1 MDHWIL
7 RLQNFG
13 VKNIRFGVPMILFG
27 VKNDFIWGQ
36 NWFYWDTNDFILN
49 HWYPNKMKLKRF
61 FLNIK
66 HSIENF
72 EKSTLFLWIIT
83 LREVGNG
90 SNLVKYFSSMKKYFM
105 KHILKDKVLC
115 HFIILRIGMVIGPFY
130 RKMNLSVFF
139 SMEKSYDT
147 FR

>member
-1 MDHWIL
+1 MIL
-7 RLQNFG
+7 FG
-13 VKNIRFGVPMILFG
+13 VRNDFIWGQKWFYLGSKMILFG
-27 VKNDFIWGQ
+27 VKI
-36 NWFYWDTNDFILN
+36 DFILN